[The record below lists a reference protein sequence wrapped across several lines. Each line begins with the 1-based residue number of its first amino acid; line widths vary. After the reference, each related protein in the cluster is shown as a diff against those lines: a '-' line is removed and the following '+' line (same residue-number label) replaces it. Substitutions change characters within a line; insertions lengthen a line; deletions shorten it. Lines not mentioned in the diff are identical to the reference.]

1 MSKILDTLRGYLGAS
16 TDHGLQ
22 ARVAELEGKLEQ
34 AKELH
39 FDLWPYLDLYE
50 LDDEGHLGL
59 EDVYKRARG
68 LYGSFSRPRRGGS
81 GA

>member
-50 LDDEGHLGL
+50 LDDDGASGT
-59 EDVYKRARG
+59 G
-68 LYGSFSRPRRGGS
+68 RRL
-81 GA
+81 